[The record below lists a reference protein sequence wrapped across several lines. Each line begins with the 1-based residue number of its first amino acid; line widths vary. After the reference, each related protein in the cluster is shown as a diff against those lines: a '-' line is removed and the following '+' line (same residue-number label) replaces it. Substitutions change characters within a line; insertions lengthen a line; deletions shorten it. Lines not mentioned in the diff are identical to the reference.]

1 MHMSVYR
8 VELALVYQ
16 RKKWGHGKNGV
27 RFRSRKDAFT
37 SLNVDNDQACAD

>member
-27 RFRSRKDAFT
+27 RSRKDAFT
-37 SLNVDNDQACAD
+37 SLSFDNDQACAD